1 MGIFDRI
8 LDRLTGKDTRR
19 LEIRIAQ
26 MTKVLKSWKAEY
38 SKLKPELDKAQ
49 LEAQEL
55 REINRKLQNEVTQ
68 REIVIGEYR
77 TKLTDMQEAVKT
89 LYFQIDLLKEA
100 ASAKEVEKELKLPEN
115 MKGMGT
121 KALTAKE
128 AETIIFPQQ
137 IEETDPIIKT
147 EQILKDPGEPLS
159 ENELKIIKYLQENPE
174 SRQIDILADLKMN
187 KTTLSNILKKLVA
200 KSIMLKNESRGTYQF
215 REMSSVP
222 I

>member
-8 LDRLTGKDTRR
+8 FDRLTGKDVRM
-19 LEIRIAQ
+19 LENRIAQ

-38 SKLKPELDKAQ
+38 SKIKPELDKAQ

-55 REINRKLQNEVTQ
+55 RNTNRQLQNEVTQ

-100 ASAKEVEKELKLPEN
+100 ASTKEVEPK
-115 MKGMGT
+115 
-121 KALTAKE
+121 
-128 AETIIFPQQ
+128 IPQHVP
-137 IEETDPIIKT
+137 IGETDPLVKP
-147 EQILKDPGEPLS
+147 EQILKDPGETLS

-222 I
+222 S

>member
-1 MGIFDRI
+1 M
-8 LDRLTGKDTRR
+8 TGKDARR
-19 LEIRIAQ
+19 LENRIAQ
-26 MTKVLKSWKAEY
+26 MTKVLKSWKVGY
-38 SKLKPELDKAQ
+38 SKIKPELDKAQ

-55 REINRKLQNEVTQ
+55 CETNRKLQNEVTQ
-68 REIVIGEYR
+68 REIVIREYR
-77 TKLTDMQEAVKT
+77 TKLTEMEDAVKT
-89 LYFQIDLLKEA
+89 LYFQIDILKEA
-100 ASAKEVEKELKLPEN
+100 ASTKEVEKELKLPESI
-115 MKGMGT
+115 MGT
-121 KALTAKE
+121 KALSAKE

-137 IEETDPIIKT
+137 IDEKDPIVKP

-200 KSIMLKNESRGTYQF
+200 RSIMLKNESRGTYQF

-222 I
+222 S

>member
-1 MGIFDRI
+1 M
-8 LDRLTGKDTRR
+8 
-19 LEIRIAQ
+19 LENRMAQ

-38 SKLKPELDKAQ
+38 SKLKPELDKVQ

-55 REINRKLQNEVTQ
+55 RETNKKLQNEVSQ

-77 TKLTDMQEAVKT
+77 TKLTEMEDAVKT

-100 ASAKEVEKELKLPEN
+100 ASAKEVEPK
-115 MKGMGT
+115 
-121 KALTAKE
+121 
-128 AETIIFPQQ
+128 IPQQ
-137 IEETDPIIKT
+137 VLIDEMDLVKK
-147 EQILKDPGEPLS
+147 EQILKVPGDPLS

-200 KSIMLKNESRGTYQF
+200 KSIMLKNESKGTYQF
-215 REMSSVP
+215 REMSPVHS
-222 I
+222 